1 MHVTIINCAFIQ
13 IKPCVLL
20 FVTASCTVSR
30 DIIDY
35 VRLFPTE
42 LDASLIKQQCPVPV
56 RRDLQEM
63 IQSSLQKKI
72 SSVVHPDYVVSC
84 VLLVSLIIW
93 IPDFIGWYLCIHSS
107 SPL

>member
-42 LDASLIKQQCPVPV
+42 LDASLIKQQCAVPV

-63 IQSSLQKKI
+63 IQSSLQKRSHQLFI
-72 SSVVHPDYVVSC
+72 QIMSSVVYYWSV
-84 VLLVSLIIW
+84 
-93 IPDFIGWYLCIHSS
+93 
-107 SPL
+107 